1 MQIPSA
7 LTRTRLRRGLGN
19 LAFALFIKKSNH
31 NRWHQFTNIANSL
44 VLPGEK
50 ELACECAVRNLRARP
65 SRSQTSQSLNLQEAS
80 QKPSSG

>member
-7 LTRTRLRRGLGN
+7 LIHTRLRRGLGN

-31 NRWHQFTNIANSL
+31 NGWHQFTNIANSP

-50 ELACECAVRNLRARP
+50 ELACECAVENVSARP
-65 SRSQTSQSLNLQEAS
+65 SRSQTSQSLNLQETS